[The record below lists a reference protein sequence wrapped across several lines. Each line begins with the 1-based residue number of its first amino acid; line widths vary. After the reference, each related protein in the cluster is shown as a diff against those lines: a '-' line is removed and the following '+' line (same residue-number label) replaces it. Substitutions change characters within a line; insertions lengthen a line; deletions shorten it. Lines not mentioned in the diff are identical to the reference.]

1 MIYSDGIQYEG
12 EWKENDRDGYG
23 VLISPY
29 GFKFVEKYIN
39 MGIQELE

>member
-12 EWKENDRDGYG
+12 DWKENDRDGNG
-23 VLISPY
+23 ILKSPL

-39 MGIQELE
+39 MGVQELE